1 MKAITLTL
9 LSATYVLALIDY
21 QRLDESF
28 TPIDDYHL
36 GHRLIMIITPN
47 VDIISRQIKR
57 LNSSIE
63 LSPFISLYETTRKL
77 YQKTRLQ

>member
-9 LSATYVLALIDY
+9 LSATYVPALIDY
-21 QRLDESF
+21 QWLGESF

-36 GHRLIMIITPN
+36 GHRLIMTIPPN

-63 LSPFISLYETTRKL
+63 LSLSYIIV
-77 YQKTRLQ
+77 